1 MNYYSEED
9 LDRALA
15 ALALEMPP
23 PELRASILSATVYR
37 APAIVTRW
45 EFAGLAAVVLAI
57 GYVLWLIASGGA
69 PLFTYTIFTIAD
81 FAGHALTN
89 MTVLAW
95 LATGF
100 ATAVCLSL
108 SLNAPTPMRERI
120 AKR

>member
-15 ALALEMPP
+15 ALALETPP
-23 PELRASILSATVYR
+23 PDLRASILSATIYR

-45 EFAGLAAVVLAI
+45 ELAGLAAITIAI
-57 GYVLWLIASGGA
+57 GYLVWMIASGGA
-69 PLFTYTIFTIAD
+69 PLFANTIFTIAEYC
-81 FAGHALTN
+81 GRALTN

-108 SLNAPTPMRERI
+108 SLNAPMPMRERI

>member
-15 ALALEMPP
+15 ALALETPP
-23 PELRASILSATVYR
+23 PDLRASILSATVYR
-37 APAIVTRW
+37 APAIVTLW
-45 EFAGLAAVVLAI
+45 EFAGLAAVTLAI
-57 GYVLWLIASGGA
+57 GYLVWMIASGGA
-69 PLFTYTIFTIAD
+69 PLFTYTIFTLAE
-81 FAGHALTN
+81 FAGTALTN
-89 MTVLAW
+89 MTVLVW
-95 LATGF
+95 VATGF